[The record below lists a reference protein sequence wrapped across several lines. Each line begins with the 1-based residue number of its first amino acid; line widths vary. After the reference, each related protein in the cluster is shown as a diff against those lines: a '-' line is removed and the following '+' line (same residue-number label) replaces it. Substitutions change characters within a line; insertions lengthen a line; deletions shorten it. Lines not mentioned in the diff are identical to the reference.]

1 MNIPSNPELESIP
14 DQAKGNPVY
23 EQTRQDMPLFCC
35 GRNCGRN
42 SRIVVFVLGMVG
54 IACSSVVCLSSNYF
68 SFVSLR
74 NDTFYDKDKQQP
86 TPFEY
91 ATEANVGLFRYE
103 ILGLYE
109 YPWPPKEQRDLF
121 DAIHERELERLDRKV
136 DNMNNDQNINAYGMK
151 EQEQDGVDSTTTSS
165 TEAGFVNRLLYNKF
179 PDDFYD
185 DDVNNDNDNDN
196 DNDNESNPSQ
206 NNITQHQNDTTSIIL
221 TKAPSDAPPRPYDD
235 ILVSDIPDVLP
246 GSNAII
252 RLPSTSPTPSPT
264 RTNPNDLIDVEIGV
278 VKSYPVGVDFDS
290 LFTNGQKGAMWAPIL
305 AIIGLVFA
313 SVEFCCCTYKCSW
326 LPTALCL
333 YGAFM
338 LQLMT
343 MFLFMSEDFC
353 KYDQDCVLGF
363 SGFLSAVA
371 VIAYMIS
378 QMLVCMTPRPP
389 PLYDLCKK
397 PPVRRK
403 KKKKKTPDEFDEKWG
418 LVDDNDNNDN
428 DEDGFV
434 DEPNGYVDPYDD
446 DDDDY
451 QEEPYDT
458 SNDEY
463 NDYNDYEYDDNHR
476 DFNQDQEPYG
486 EATDEYEGEDD
497 HDNDRQETMG
507 MDTRS
512 K

>member
-1 MNIPSNPELESIP
+1 MNIPTNPELEPIP

-23 EQTRQDMPLFCC
+23 EQTRQDMPLWCC

-42 SRIVVFVLGMVG
+42 SRIVVFVLGMIG
-54 IACSSVVCLSSNYF
+54 IACSSFVCLSSNYF

-86 TPFEY
+86 KPFEY

-121 DAIHERELERLDRKV
+121 DAIHERELERLDR
-136 DNMNNDQNINAYGMK
+136 INADGIK
-151 EQEQDGVDSTTTSS
+151 EQDGVDSTTTSS
-165 TEAGFVNRLLYNKF
+165 IAAAGFFNRLLYNKF

-185 DDVNNDNDNDN
+185 DDFSNDDYNDNDNDN
-196 DNDNESNPSQ
+196 DNDSDNVSNPSQ

-221 TKAPSDAPPRPYDD
+221 TKAPSDTPPRSNGD

-246 GSNAII
+246 GSNAIV
-252 RLPSTSPTPSPT
+252 RLPTTSPTPSPT

-305 AIIGLVFA
+305 ATIGLIF
-313 SVEFCCCTYKCSW
+313 SLVEFCCCKYKCSW

-363 SGFLSAVA
+363 SGFLSAIA

-397 PPVRRK
+397 PPVKRK
-403 KKKKKTPDEFDEKWG
+403 KKKKKIPDEFDEKWG
-418 LVDDNDNNDN
+418 LVDDDNDNDNDNN
-428 DEDGFV
+428 EDGFV
-434 DEPNGYVDPYDD
+434 NEPNGYVEPYDD
-446 DDDDY
+446 DYY

-463 NDYNDYEYDDNHR
+463 NDYNDYEYNDNHR
-476 DFNQDQEPYG
+476 SDNQDQEPYG

-497 HDNDRQETMG
+497 HDYDHQENMG
-507 MDTRS
+507 TDTQ
-512 K
+512 KK

>member
-1 MNIPSNPELESIP
+1 MNIPTNPELEPIP

-23 EQTRQDMPLFCC
+23 EQTRQDMPLWCC

-42 SRIVVFVLGMVG
+42 SRIVVFVLGMIG
-54 IACSSVVCLSSNYF
+54 IACSSFVCLSSNYF

-86 TPFEY
+86 KPFEY

-121 DAIHERELERLDRKV
+121 DAIHERELERLDR
-136 DNMNNDQNINAYGMK
+136 INTDGIK
-151 EQEQDGVDSTTTSS
+151 EQDGVDRTTTSS
-165 TEAGFVNRLLYNKF
+165 TAAAAGFFNRLLYNKF

-185 DDVNNDNDNDN
+185 DDFSNDNDNDS
-196 DNDNESNPSQ
+196 DNVSNPSQ

-221 TKAPSDAPPRPYDD
+221 TKAPSDTPPRSNGD

-246 GSNAII
+246 GSNAIV
-252 RLPSTSPTPSPT
+252 RLPTTSPTPSPT

-305 AIIGLVFA
+305 ATIGLIF
-313 SVEFCCCTYKCSW
+313 SLVEFCCCTYKCSW

-363 SGFLSAVA
+363 SGFLSAIA

-378 QMLVCMTPRPP
+378 QTLVCMTPRPP

-397 PPVRRK
+397 PPVKRK
-403 KKKKKTPDEFDEKWG
+403 KKKKKIPDEFDEKWG
-418 LVDDNDNNDN
+418 LVDDDNDNDNN
-428 DEDGFV
+428 EDGFV
-434 DEPNGYVDPYDD
+434 NEPNGYVEPYDD
-446 DDDDY
+446 DYY

-463 NDYNDYEYDDNHR
+463 NDYNDYEYNDNHR
-476 DFNQDQEPYG
+476 SDNQDQEPYG

-497 HDNDRQETMG
+497 HDYDHQENMG
-507 MDTRS
+507 TDTQ
-512 K
+512 KK